1 MSRSSKVAAPPSKGG
16 YLVAKVHQIG
26 GRVFTRLLK
35 EAGGGSINP
44 AQGRILF
51 ALWKSKGMR
60 IAELA
65 KETALEPSTLTS
77 MLDRLEAAGLVLRS
91 PASDDRR
98 AFVIEC
104 TAAGK
109 ALESRYASVSER
121 MTALFYGGLG
131 VKEIAAFEASLERI
145 VSNLEAAERD

>member
-1 MSRSSKVAAPPSKGG
+1 MSRSSKGG

-26 GRVFTRLLK
+26 GRVFNRLLK
-35 EAGGGSINP
+35 EAGGGAINP

-77 MLDRLEAAGLVLRS
+77 MLDRLEAAGLVLRA

-98 AFVIEC
+98 AFIIEC

-109 ALESRYASVSER
+109 ALESRYATLSER
-121 MTALFYGGLG
+121 MTALFYAGLS
-131 VKEIAAFEASLERI
+131 VKEIAAFEASLERV
-145 VSNLEAAERD
+145 VSNLEEAERDRAP